1 MALTMIADVHLF
13 GATSSPS
20 CAAYALKKTAIDNGE
35 LFETEIASTV
45 ERNFYVDDLL
55 KSVDTEERAVQLA
68 TDLREIMKRGGF
80 RLTKWLSN
88 SKVVINEIP
97 NSERAPSVEILKS
110 NTALPTDRALGV
122 IWDVN
127 DDAIKYKVKLEEK
140 PLTRRGITSTVSSIF
155 DPLGLIAPIIL
166 KGKIILQDLSK
177 QPIKLGW
184 DDPIPKE
191 KEEEWIKWKS
201 TLPEIENISIPRC
214 FKTKDMKDIS
224 DAQLHI
230 SSDGSEIGYGECAYL
245 CLVDTI
251 IRSRDS
257 LTSICSC
264 VIRTKESKFRIE
276 FTIIN

>member
-1 MALTMIADVHLF
+1 MQVHLF

-45 ERNFYVDDLL
+45 ERNYYVDDIL

-80 RLTKWLSN
+80 QLTKWLS
-88 SKVVINEIP
+88 
-97 NSERAPSVEILKS
+97 
-110 NTALPTDRALGV
+110 V

-127 DDAIKYKVKLEEK
+127 DDAIKYNVKLEEK

-166 KGKIILQDLSK
+166 KEKIILQDLNK
-177 QPIKLGW
+177 QSIKLGW
-184 DDPIPKE
+184 DNLIQNE

-201 TLPEIENISIPRC
+201 TLP
-214 FKTKDMKDIS
+214 
-224 DAQLHI
+224 
-230 SSDGSEIGYGECAYL
+230 
-245 CLVDTI
+245 
-251 IRSRDS
+251 
-257 LTSICSC
+257 
-264 VIRTKESKFRIE
+264 
-276 FTIIN
+276 